1 MSDKNV
7 SYVDY
12 NCYHDAR
19 KLMRQSVRH
28 SVTVN
33 CKWRKHSIRVKD
45 KYGVIHEWDPTS
57 FVTNA
62 CYVPG
67 GDRLAVMQL
76 LAVVISVLVA

>member
-1 MSDKNV
+1 MNGKNV

-12 NCYHDAR
+12 NCYHSAP

-45 KYGVIHEWDPTS
+45 KYDAKHE
-57 FVTNA
+57 
-62 CYVPG
+62 
-67 GDRLAVMQL
+67 
-76 LAVVISVLVA
+76 